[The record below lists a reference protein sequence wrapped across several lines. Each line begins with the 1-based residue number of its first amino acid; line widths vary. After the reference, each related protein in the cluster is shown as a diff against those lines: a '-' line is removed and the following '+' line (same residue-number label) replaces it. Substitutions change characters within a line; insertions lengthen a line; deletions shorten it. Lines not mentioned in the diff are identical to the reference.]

1 MIIDFGYMV
10 TYYVVDIFFR
20 FKGKYALLEG
30 YQGVIYGSFHIQP
43 LVTRFI
49 EWISKPFQKAKRSY
63 IINVFYYEIENLI
76 V

>member
-1 MIIDFGYMV
+1 M
-10 TYYVVDIFFR
+10 
-20 FKGKYALLEG
+20 
-30 YQGVIYGSFHIQP
+30 IYGSFHIQP